1 MACREQI
8 LSDQTYDYITDFPIE
23 NTRDLSPVV
32 CYETIDDAYNIV
44 YLNRNLVPNPE
55 ADFFEY
61 QSIPK
66 LYGLM
71 QLEEGNTSLP
81 PTGNGSFIQPVTFVQ
96 SQPQPFDPTALVASG
111 IRQVQDQPLNLTGQG
126 TLICFIDSGID
137 YTNPVFRDDL
147 GNTRIEAIWD
157 QTDQTGEPPEGF
169 LYGTEYTRE
178 QINEALRSGNPR
190 SIVPT
195 VDENGHGTALA
206 SVAAGS
212 VMGVSSFSGEP
223 TPSTDVINPL
233 GTRPDPGSVNPLG
246 AGPDLGSTNSPGV
259 GLATG
264 LTNPPDAG
272 LDPGLTNPQ
281 GTTLAPD
288 ITNPAETVTG
298 SVRAATSNV
307 PLNFRGAAPDAGIV
321 VVKLKPAKEYL
332 RSFFLLPSQAVAY
345 QENDIMLAV
354 KYCDQFTQLFR
365 RPVIICIGLGTAY
378 GDHNG
383 SSALSTY
390 LNTIAVKRNRAV
402 VVCGGNEGNSAH
414 HFRGYLNQN
423 AIQQAGGAGSLS
435 GSSPIAQGSV
445 TQEVEVRVAEGN
457 GGFLLELW
465 GKRPDV
471 LNVSIRSPGGEVIP
485 PVPLGLR
492 QSITYGFIYER
503 TQITVDTTLV
513 EASSGDELILLR
525 FVQPTAGIWTVRV
538 ISQGEAQNGVY
549 DLWLPI
555 SQFQQSAVYFL
566 RPNPDITLT
575 EPAMASEVIAV
586 SAYNPANASFY
597 IGSGRGFSRNGLPR
611 PDLSAPGVDISTVSG
626 KYSGTSYAA
635 ALTTGAV
642 AQFFQWAVVESNNQ
656 FAESREIK
664 SYLIR
669 GAKRDPDISYPSKEW
684 GYGRLDMI
692 GVFTS
697 LRV

>member
-23 NTRDLSPVV
+23 NTGDLTPVV
-32 CYETIDDAYNIV
+32 CYESIDDAYNIV

-55 ADFFEY
+55 TDFFEY

-71 QLEEGNTSLP
+71 QQEGGET
-81 PTGNGSFIQPVTFVQ
+81 TVGQEQPQPGGFTTAA
-96 SQPQPFDPTALVASG
+96 QPQPFDPTALVASG
-111 IRQVQDQPLNLTGQG
+111 IRQVQDQPLNLTGRG
-126 TLICFIDSGID
+126 TLICFIDTGID
-137 YTNPVFRDDL
+137 YTNPVFRDEL
-147 GNTRIEAIWD
+147 GDTRIEAIWD

-178 QINEALRSGNPR
+178 QINAALRSSDPR
-190 SIVPT
+190 SIVPVT
-195 VDENGHGTALA
+195 DEIGHGTALA
-206 SVAAGS
+206 SVAAGTAI
-212 VMGVSSFSGEP
+212 GAGAFSGAAP
-223 TPSTDVINPL
+223 FSTDGINPL
-233 GTRPDPGSVNPLG
+233 GARPVEGTVDPYDIASIRES
-246 AGPDLGSTNSPGV
+246 AGQSPANASTPAASGPQ
-259 GLATG
+259 GLAAA
-264 LTNPPDAG
+264 LAPSNSQAQSDAPSPAASG
-272 LDPGLTNPQ
+272 PQ
-281 GTTLAPD
+281 GL
-288 ITNPAETVTG
+288 
-298 SVRAATSNV
+298 AATPV
-307 PLNFRGAAPDAGIV
+307 PSPRVSSVPSNFRGAAPEAGIV
-321 VVKLKPAKEYL
+321 VVKLKPAKAYL
-332 RSFFLLPSQAVAY
+332 RNFFLLPAQAAAY

-354 KYCDQFTQLFR
+354 KYCDQFAQLFR
-365 RPVIICIGLGTAY
+365 RPVIICIGLGTSY

-423 AIQQAGGAGSLS
+423 AIRQAGGSLS
-435 GSSPIAQGSV
+435 GGASAVQSAV

-457 GGFLLELW
+457 GGFILELW

-471 LNVSIRSPGGEVIP
+471 LNISIRSPGGEVIP

-513 EASSGDELILLR
+513 EPSSGDELILLR
-525 FVQPTAGIWTVRV
+525 FVQPTPGIWTVRV

-549 DLWLPI
+549 DVWLPI
-555 SQFQQSAVYFL
+555 AQFQQSAVYFL

-575 EPAMASEVIAV
+575 EPAMASEVISV
-586 SAYNPANASFY
+586 SAYNPANAAFY
-597 IGSGRGFSRNGLPR
+597 IDSGRGFSRNGFPK
-611 PDLSAPGVDISTVSG
+611 PDLAAPGVDISTVSG

-635 ALTTGAV
+635 ALTAGAA
-642 AQFFQWAVVESNNQ
+642 AQFFQWAVVEGNNL